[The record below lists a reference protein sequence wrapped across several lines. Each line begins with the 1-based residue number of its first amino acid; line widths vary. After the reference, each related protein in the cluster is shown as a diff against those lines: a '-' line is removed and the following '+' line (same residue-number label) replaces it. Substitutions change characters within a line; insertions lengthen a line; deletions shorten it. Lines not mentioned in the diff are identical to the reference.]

1 MLRSTMRICCLFLLT
16 CIFLLPS
23 TALASPTNITYQK
36 DAPAALPAVDPAYVY
51 NQLFYMGT
59 HFLRREAG
67 YDNNL
72 PPDINGHDEFAAYWS
87 QEMMK
92 NLQGFGAQVRR
103 DAFAVQGW
111 VGRRTTVPA
120 VNVEVSVP
128 GVTHPEQV
136 VVIGCHYDGEAIS
149 TQSAFDDASGCAIE
163 LGVASAMGAY
173 WRSQHVYP
181 ARTLRFVI
189 FDAEEQGLY
198 GSFHYVNST
207 VNGDLS
213 NIVAMFNEE
222 QNGIAYPLRYLGEMS
237 NPLLPFYA
245 EMAPL
250 QNNSAYPTQSQLPA
264 QRRDAIASFRSL
276 MHEATGN
283 VFAQFRVLGYQN
295 LTYHINNN
303 TQNVSQPIFTPDQL
317 SNAHIEDDPGLGS
330 DQIPFTLAGVPCV
343 TFAGDG
349 THDDK
354 GSIMPPYPFDT
365 SVDTIQLMNTYADG
379 SSRESQA
386 LALALALPGMFTTWM
401 LVQPT
406 LLGQVAADA
415 NPIVAISDI
424 GQAQVGKSI
433 TLDASASF
441 DPGNSGNALSYSWNF
456 GDGTSAS
463 GVTVEHTYK
472 TAGNYTLTLIVTSPG
487 GRRVISKMLSIT
499 AQTPTYANP
508 FVGFHPT
515 GNTYIPHGMP
525 TPDDRLTDQV
535 SPRSLS
541 ATTSPVKQSTPTA
554 SGPAPGAASSNVSLI
569 VGIGAVLVLL
579 ALILLIIGRRKK
591 LTD

>member
-1 MLRSTMRICCLFLLT
+1 VLRSRTRICCLFLLT

-23 TALASPTNITYQK
+23 TSFASTTSSRYLK
-36 DAPAALPAVDPAYVY
+36 DVSATLPGVDPAYVY

-72 PPDINGHDEFAAYWS
+72 PPDVNGHDEFAAYWT
-87 QEMMK
+87 QEIMK
-92 NLQGFGAQVRR
+92 NLQGFAPQARR

-111 VGRRTTVPA
+111 VGRQTTVPA

-163 LGVASAMGAY
+163 LGVAKAMGAY
-173 WRSQHVYP
+173 WHSQHVYP

-207 VNGDLS
+207 INGDLS

-222 QNGIAYPLRYLGEMS
+222 QNGIAYPLRYLGELS
-237 NPLLPFYA
+237 NPLLPFYI

-250 QNNSAYPTQSQLPA
+250 QNNGVYTEQSQLPA
-264 QRRDAIASFRSL
+264 QRRDAIASFRAL
-276 MHEATGN
+276 MQQAISN
-283 VFAQFRVLGYQN
+283 VFNQFRALGFQN
-295 LTYHINNN
+295 LTYHTNNN

-317 SNAHIEDDPGLGS
+317 SSIHTEDDPGLGS
-330 DQIPFTLAGVPCV
+330 DQIAFTMAGVPCV
-343 TFAGDG
+343 TFVGDG
-349 THDDK
+349 THQDK
-354 GSIMPPYPFDT
+354 GIMPPYPFDT

-386 LALALALPGMFTTWM
+386 LALALALPGMLTTWM
-401 LVQPT
+401 LVEPT

-415 NPIVAISDI
+415 NPIASINDI
-424 GQAQVGKSI
+424 GQTQVGKSI
-433 TLDASASF
+433 ALDASASF
-441 DPGNSGNALSYSWNF
+441 NAGNPGNTLSYSWNF

-472 TAGNYTLTLIVTSPG
+472 TAGNYTLTLTVTSPG
-487 GRRVISKMLSIT
+487 GGSRVISKTISVT
-499 AQTPTYANP
+499 AQPPDYANP
-508 FVGFHPT
+508 FAGYRPT
-515 GNTYIPHGMP
+515 GNTYIPQGMP

-535 SPRSLS
+535 SPASLS
-541 ATTSPVKQSTPTA
+541 ATTSPIKQSTPTVLG
-554 SGPAPGAASSNVSLI
+554 STPAAASSNVPLI
-569 VGIGAVLVLL
+569 VGIGVAIVLLMLIVLVS
-579 ALILLIIGRRKK
+579 ARRRRPSS
-591 LTD
+591 

>member
-1 MLRSTMRICCLFLLT
+1 MLRSITRMCCLFLLIG
-16 CIFLLPS
+16 IFLLPS
-23 TALASPTNITYQK
+23 SALAHTTGIVHQK
-36 DAPAALPAVDPAYVY
+36 DASTALPAVDPAYVY
-51 NQLFYMGT
+51 NQLFYVGT

-72 PPDINGHDEFAAYWS
+72 PPNINGHDEFAAYWS
-87 QEMMK
+87 QEMLK

-103 DAFAVQGW
+103 DPFAVQGW
-111 VGRRTTVPA
+111 VNRPTTVPA

-136 VVIGCHYDGEAIS
+136 VEIGCHYDGEAVS

-163 LGVASAMGAY
+163 LGVAKAMGAY
-173 WRSQHVYP
+173 WRAQHVYP

-222 QNGIAYPLRYLGEMS
+222 QNGIAYPLRYLGALS
-237 NPLLPFYA
+237 NPLLPFYV

-250 QNNSAYPTQSQLPA
+250 QNNDLYSTQSQLST

-276 MHEATGN
+276 MQSAIGN
-283 VFAQFRVLGYQN
+283 VFAQFRALGFQN
-295 LTYHINNN
+295 LTYHSNGN
-303 TQNVSQPIFTPDQL
+303 TQNVAQPIFTSDQL
-317 SNAHIEDDPGLGS
+317 SNVHVEDDAGLGS
-330 DQIPFTLAGVPCV
+330 DQIPFTMAGVPCV

-349 THDDK
+349 THEDK
-354 GSIMPPYPFDT
+354 GTIMPPYPFDT

-386 LALALALPGMFTTWM
+386 LALALALPGMLTTWM

-406 LLGQVAADA
+406 VLGQTAADA
-415 NPIVAISDI
+415 NPIASISDI
-424 GQAQVGKSI
+424 GQTQPGKSI
-433 TLDASASF
+433 TLDAIASF
-441 DPGNSGNALSYSWNF
+441 DPSNPNNTLTYNWNF
-456 GDGTSAS
+456 GDGTNAS

-472 TAGNYTLTLIVTSPG
+472 TTGNYALTLTVASPG
-487 GRRVISKMLSIT
+487 GKRIISKTINVT
-499 AQTPTYANP
+499 AQPLNYANP
-508 FVGFHPT
+508 FVGFRPT
-515 GNTYIPHGMP
+515 GNTYTPQGMP
-525 TPDDRLTDQV
+525 TPDDRLTDRV
-535 SPRSLS
+535 SPGPQS
-541 ATTSPVKQSTPTA
+541 ATTSPVKKATPLASGSTPAIDSTVGLLIA
-554 SGPAPGAASSNVSLI
+554 S
-569 VGIGAVLVLL
+569 IGVTVVLL
-579 ALILLIIGRRKK
+579 VLILLVVGRRRKPVG
-591 LTD
+591 

>member
-1 MLRSTMRICCLFLLT
+1 MLRSTTRICCLLLLT
-16 CIFLLPS
+16 SIFFLPS
-23 TALASPTNITYQK
+23 TVLTSTISSSYQK
-36 DAPAALPAVDPAYVY
+36 NASATLPAVDPAYVY

-72 PPDINGHDEFAAYWS
+72 PPDVNGHDEFAAYWT
-87 QEMMK
+87 QEVMK
-92 NLQGFGAQVRR
+92 NLQGFGSQARR

-163 LGVASAMGAY
+163 LGVAKAMGTY

-207 VNGDLS
+207 INGDLS

-222 QNGIAYPLRYLGEMS
+222 QNGIAYPLRYLGELS
-237 NPLLPFYA
+237 NPLLPFYV

-250 QNNSAYPTQSQLPA
+250 QNNSAYPTQSQLPTR
-264 QRRDAIASFRSL
+264 RRDAIVSFRAL
-276 MHEATGN
+276 MQEAIGN
-283 VFAQFRVLGYQN
+283 VFAQFRTLGFQN
-295 LTYHINNN
+295 LTYHTNNN
-303 TQNVSQPIFTPDQL
+303 TQNVSQPIFTSDQL
-317 SNAHIEDDPGLGS
+317 SSVHIEDDPGLGS

-349 THDDK
+349 THQE
-354 GSIMPPYPFDT
+354 SNTSLMPPYPFDT

-386 LALALALPGMFTTWM
+386 LALALTLPGMLTTWM
-401 LVQPT
+401 LTQPT
-406 LLGQVAADA
+406 VLGQVAADA
-415 NPIVAISDI
+415 NPIAVISDV
-424 GQAQVGKSI
+424 GQAQVGKSVV
-433 TLDASASF
+433 LDASASF
-441 DPGNSGNALSYSWNF
+441 DPGNPGNTLSYSWNF

-463 GVTVEHTYK
+463 GVSVEHIYK
-472 TAGNYTLTLIVTSPG
+472 TAGNYVLTLTVTSPG
-487 GRRVISKMLSIT
+487 GKRIISKTISAT
-499 AQTPTYANP
+499 ARTPDFPNP
-508 FVGFHPT
+508 FVGFRPT
-515 GNTYIPHGMP
+515 GDTYIPRGMP

-535 SPRSLS
+535 SPASLS
-541 ATTSPVKQSTPTA
+541 ATPSPVKQSTPTA
-554 SGPAPGAASSNVSLI
+554 SGSTPASSNVPLP
-569 VGIGAVLVLL
+569 VGIGAVIVLL
-579 ALILLIIGRRKK
+579 ALVLLVGARRRKPSS
-591 LTD
+591 

>member
-1 MLRSTMRICCLFLLT
+1 MLRSITRICCLFLLT
-16 CIFLLPS
+16 CLFLLPS
-23 TALASPTNITYQK
+23 TTLAYTTSINRQK
-36 DAPAALPAVDPAYVY
+36 AAPGALPAVDPGYVY
-51 NQLFYMGT
+51 NQLFYVGT

-72 PPDINGHDEFAAYWS
+72 PPTLNGHDEFAAYWS

-92 NLQGFGAQVRR
+92 NLQGFGAQARR

-111 VGRRTTVPA
+111 VGRPATMPA

-136 VVIGCHYDGEAIS
+136 VVIGCHYDGEAVS

-163 LGVASAMGAY
+163 LGVAKAMGAY

-222 QNGIAYPLRYLGEMS
+222 QNGIAYPLRYLGALS
-237 NPLLPFYA
+237 NPLLPFYV

-250 QNNSAYPTQSQLPA
+250 QNDGMYNTQSQLPA
-264 QRRDAIASFRSL
+264 QRRDAIASFRTS
-276 MHEATGN
+276 MQEAISN
-283 VFAQFRVLGYQN
+283 VFAQFRALGYQN
-295 LTYHINNN
+295 LTYHTNSN
-303 TQNVSQPIFTPDQL
+303 TQNVAQPVFTPDQL
-317 SNAHIEDDPGLGS
+317 SSVHIEDDPGLGS

-349 THDDK
+349 THDDE

-365 SVDTIQLMNTYADG
+365 SADTIQLMNTYADG
-379 SSRESQA
+379 SSRQSQA
-386 LALALALPGMFTTWM
+386 LALALALPGMLTTWM
-401 LVQPT
+401 LAQPT
-406 LLGQVAADA
+406 VLGQTAAGT
-415 NPIVAISDI
+415 NPITAISDI
-424 GQAQVGKSI
+424 GQTQVGKSI
-433 TLDASASF
+433 TLNASASF
-441 DPGNSGNALSYSWNF
+441 DPANPNNTLTYNWNF

-463 GVTVEHTYK
+463 GITVEHTYK
-472 TAGNYTLTLIVTSPG
+472 TAGNYILTLTVTSPG
-487 GRRVISKMLSIT
+487 GRHIISKSINVT
-499 AQTPTYANP
+499 AQTPSYANP
-508 FVGFHPT
+508 FVGFQPI
-515 GNTYIPHGMP
+515 GNTYTPQGMP
-525 TPDDRLTDQV
+525 TPDVRLTDKV
-535 SPRSLS
+535 SPGPQS
-541 ATTSPVKQSTPTA
+541 ATTSPVKKTTLL
-554 SGPAPGAASSNVSLI
+554 ASSPATGLPVGPLI
-569 VGIGAVLVLL
+569 TGIVAVIVLLVLVLL
-579 ALILLIIGRRKK
+579 VVIGRRKK
-591 LTD
+591 PVG